1 MTFTSCCKVK
11 FLCTSSFAHMFTYI
25 IPLIT
30 HIRILSPIFAHAH
43 IVKSFSMSSIS
54 RLLSTRFHVIGSNQN
69 FVLTL
74 YVRWLVTRRAR
85 ARWLCRKRRSA
96 PVRTASESRLRQW
109 QTQLTGRAHSG
120 SGSLRLRGSHSSSYV
135 AQDVL
140 RQLRPHLSPA
150 HVHGLEVVALRGEQ
164 AMHSSTPTVRLRQ
177 VVRTVMRS
185 CPRLSCL
192 ISGAYQDLESRD

>member
-1 MTFTSCCKVK
+1 MTE
-11 FLCTSSFAHMFTYI
+11 
-25 IPLIT
+25 
-30 HIRILSPIFAHAH
+30 
-43 IVKSFSMSSIS
+43 
-54 RLLSTRFHVIGSNQN
+54 
-69 FVLTL
+69 
-74 YVRWLVTRRAR
+74 
-85 ARWLCRKRRSA
+85 
-96 PVRTASESRLRQW
+96 SESEQRQL
-109 QTQLTGRAHSG
+109 QMQQIDRVHSG
-120 SGSLRLRGSHSSSYV
+120 SGSLRLRGSHNSSYV

-140 RQLRPHLSPA
+140 RQLRPHPSPA

>member
-1 MTFTSCCKVK
+1 MAGDKKGKGKVVAQK
-11 FLCTSSFAHMFTYI
+11 KKKKK
-25 IPLIT
+25 
-30 HIRILSPIFAHAH
+30 R
-43 IVKSFSMSSIS
+43 
-54 RLLSTRFHVIGSNQN
+54 TREDREREQAEAVADDAN
-69 FVLTL
+69 
-74 YVRWLVTRRAR
+74 
-85 ARWLCRKRRSA
+85 
-96 PVRTASESRLRQW
+96 RQ
-109 QTQLTGRAHSG
+109 
-120 SGSLRLRGSHSSSYV
+120 GSLRIRDPQTQGSHSSSYV

-140 RQLRPHLSPA
+140 RQLRPHLSPT